1 MKLFAIVG
9 LLGAN
14 AIRTSQEN
22 FDVANIEDL
31 TPSEAKSKSIDEQI
45 EQAGQQLL
53 NEKKE
58 FEQANAEA
66 G

>member
-31 TPSEAKSKSIDEQI
+31 TPSEAKSKSIDE
-45 EQAGQQLL
+45 
-53 NEKKE
+53 
-58 FEQANAEA
+58 
-66 G
+66 